1 MMIKKEVYTL
11 ALLPWLKLGEDLELG
26 TYRFLRWP
34 RDDSEIAVEF
44 RESIN
49 SICNM
54 YKYISGETEQ
64 PQTIM
69 IDTSKALF
77 CRSDEKERQQY
88 VEAVT
93 LLTMALI
100 GENQY
105 FHHGNYVN
113 SSMTEI
119 HFQNFSLGEDWVAF
133 TSRKRDGNST
143 DMGYTFDKVIISTPT
158 ACRIHTGCN
167 SISGEWLKSLETVL
181 SKSTPLDR
189 LIIEASSLF
198 TQANTDS
205 PSVMISTEV
214 ITLANAFERL
224 LEAERRLKISEK
236 LSSVLSPWQNIKVK
250 DSNLLKSK
258 KITAS
263 KIYPKKGYEDIEQW
277 WLLRLWM
284 LENYILRCDYIHGN
298 DVDSKVWVW
307 HPLQHLLLGA
317 HIFPLTVKVLLA
329 NETRYKLNEEDNRK
343 LHAIDNL
350 LELAVY
356 YDRRTNTNHWRK
368 TIFEQRYKS

>member
-11 ALLPWLKLGEDLELG
+11 ALLPWLKLGDDLKLG
-26 TYRFLRWP
+26 TYHFLRWP
-34 RDDSEIAVEF
+34 RDGSEIAIEF

-77 CRSDEKERQQY
+77 CRLDEKERQQY
-88 VEAVT
+88 VEAIT

-119 HFQNFSLGEDWVAF
+119 HFQNFSLGEDGVAF
-133 TSRKRDGNST
+133 TSRKRDGNSS
-143 DMGYTFDKVIISTPT
+143 DMGYTFDKIIISTPT

-167 SISGEWLKSLETVL
+167 SISDKWLKSLETVL
-181 SKSTPLDR
+181 SRSTPLDR

-205 PSVMISTEV
+205 PSVLSSTEV

-224 LEAERRLKISEK
+224 LEAEGRLKISEK
-236 LSSVLSPWQNIKVK
+236 LSSLLSSWQNIKVK
-250 DSNLLKSK
+250 DSNLLKVK
-258 KITAS
+258 KVTAS
-263 KIYPKKGYEDIEQW
+263 TIYQGKGYEDIEQW

-284 LENYILRCDYIHGN
+284 LENYILRCDYVHGN
-298 DVDSKVWVW
+298 DVDSKIWIW
-307 HPLQHLLLGA
+307 HPQQHMLLGS
-317 HIFPLTVKVLLA
+317 HIFPLLVKVLLV
-329 NETRYKLNEEDNRK
+329 NETRYELNKEDRRK

-350 LELAVY
+350 LELEVY
-356 YDRRTNTNHWRK
+356 YNRKTNTNLWRK